1 MKKQCKRKMWSTDIN
16 PIAHAIAG
24 ARIVDE
30 DSLNKLRMSELA
42 AIDAMTK
49 GLGTVQDW
57 KTLADMM
64 NIAETMGLNGIGPE
78 ILPSCE
84 QMATEMIAAAERYEK
99 TRKMGLSGAGIQ
111 AVRDVYEY
119 HDLQRTSIARSTYEQ
134 MIEKTWRAIT
144 NKTGRV
150 VELT

>member
-1 MKKQCKRKMWSTDIN
+1 
-16 PIAHAIAG
+16 
-24 ARIVDE
+24 
-30 DSLNKLRMSELA
+30 
-42 AIDAMTK
+42 
-49 GLGTVQDW
+49 
-57 KTLADMM
+57 
-64 NIAETMGLNGIGPE
+64 
-78 ILPSCE
+78 
-84 QMATEMIAAAERYEK
+84 MATEMIAAAERYEK